1 MYYIITQKYFLP
13 NKNKQKKVIFGKK
26 KQNYELTCTITVI
39 VSYSIWNTVDFLLRK
54 IISQVDFKQNIFSWQ
69 INKTFQIRQ
78 TKIGFAFKV
87 LFI

>member
-13 NKNKQKKVIFGKK
+13 NKNKKKEVIFGKK
-26 KQNYELTCTITVI
+26 KTYELTCTITVI
-39 VSYSIWNTVDFLLRK
+39 ESYSIWNTVDFLLRK

>member
-13 NKNKQKKVIFGKK
+13 NKNKKKEVIFGKK
-26 KQNYELTCTITVI
+26 KNYELTCTITVI
-39 VSYSIWNTVDFLLRK
+39 ESYSIWNTVDFLLRK